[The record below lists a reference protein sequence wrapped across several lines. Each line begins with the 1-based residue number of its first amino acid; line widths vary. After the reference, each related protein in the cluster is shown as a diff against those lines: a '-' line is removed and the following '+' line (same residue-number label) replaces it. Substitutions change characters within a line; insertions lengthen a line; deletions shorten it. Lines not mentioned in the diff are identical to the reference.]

1 MTSPTRTFSIRLDW
15 NNAHVLLF
23 GFIFSYSIGKTRFRL
38 IWLIKIS
45 LLRSYCVSTE
55 RGSVTLGDSKSKEAF
70 CCIVVDNFERW
81 RLGHLSVRGSSRILT
96 QSIIPFCGATRAIA
110 LPNLHS
116 ICNIHRSLLYQKL
129 WKGCNC
135 LFLASLKKIYIKTKK
150 VRRI

>member
-15 NNAHVLLF
+15 NNARVLLF
-23 GFIFSYSIGKTRFRL
+23 GCIFSYSIGKTRFRL

-55 RGSVTLGDSKSKEAF
+55 RGSVTLGSILLHSCGKFRAMK
-70 CCIVVDNFERW
+70 I
-81 RLGHLSVRGSSRILT
+81 GPSVRPGSSRILT

-116 ICNIHRSLLYQKL
+116 ICNIHRSLLYHKL

-135 LFLASLKKIYIKTKK
+135 LFWASLKNIYIKTKK